1 MLDVHPPHHPSHTWR
16 DFLIHIATIV
26 IGLLI
31 AIGLEQTVEY
41 LHHRHERH
49 QLEENL
55 RAEAEKRV
63 PLIQANLRAIAA
75 RNNWYIQILQASHA
89 AVPVA
94 GFVTL
99 TLPARPPST
108 NTSRPD
114 DSAWAAAKAAG
125 TVSVLPDEEVEIW
138 GRVDYFS
145 SWTAKDS
152 EGLSSAFESLNAVS
166 NRIAVPLTPGT
177 TIRLALTDRDELM
190 RAIALLVEKLRSF
203 LIDDAAWQGASE
215 AVLHGV
221 KTTAEMNPYIQRAM
235 AALPK

>member
-1 MLDVHPPHHPSHTWR
+1 MLDVHPPHAPTHTWR

-31 AIGLEQTVEY
+31 AIGLEQSVEAI
-41 LHHRHERH
+41 HHRHERH
-49 QLEENL
+49 QLEDNL
-55 RAEAEKRV
+55 RAEAETRV

-75 RNNWYIQILQASHA
+75 RNNWYIQILQASHT

-99 TLPARPPST
+99 ALPPRAPSVNT
-108 NTSRPD
+108 NRPD
-114 DSAWAAAKAAG
+114 DSAWVAAKAAG
-125 TVSVLPDEEVEIW
+125 TVSVLSDAQVELW
-138 GRVDYFS
+138 GRVDYFA

-152 EGLSSAFESLNAVS
+152 EGLSSAFETLNAVS

-177 TIRLALTDRDELM
+177 TIRLTPADRDELM

-221 KTTAEMNPYIQRAM
+221 KTTAEMNPYIRSAQ
-235 AALPK
+235 AAIPK

>member
-1 MLDVHPPHHPSHTWR
+1 MLDVHPPHHSPNTWR
-16 DFLIHIATIV
+16 DFFIHIATIV

-31 AIGLEQTVEY
+31 AIGLERTVEY
-41 LHHRHERH
+41 IHHRQERH

-55 RAEAEKRV
+55 RAEADKRV
-63 PLIQANLRAIAA
+63 PLIQANLKAIAA
-75 RNNWYIQILQASHA
+75 RNNWYLQILQASHA
-89 AVPVA
+89 AVPVN
-94 GFVTL
+94 GFVTIA
-99 TLPARPPST
+99 LPSRAPSVNT
-108 NTSRPD
+108 NRPD
-114 DSAWAAAKAAG
+114 DSAWVAAKAAG
-125 TVSVLPDEEVEIW
+125 TVNVLSDEEVEIW

-166 NRIAVPLTPGT
+166 NRIGVPLTPGT
-177 TIRLALTDRDELM
+177 TIRLTPDDRDELM

-221 KTTAEMNPYIQRAM
+221 KTTAEMNPYIRRAQ
-235 AALPK
+235 AAMPK

>member
-1 MLDVHPPHHPSHTWR
+1 MLDVHPPHPPPHTR
-16 DFLIHIATIV
+16 RGIHIHKPTIV
-26 IGLLI
+26 VGLLI
-31 AIGLEQTVEY
+31 AIGLEQTVE
-41 LHHRHERH
+41 LIHHRHERH

-63 PLIQANLRAIAA
+63 PLIQANLKAIAA
-75 RNNWYIQILQASHA
+75 RNNWYIQILQASHS

-99 TLPARPPST
+99 ALPSRAPSVNT
-108 NTSRPD
+108 NRPD

-125 TVSVLPDEEVEIW
+125 TVSVLTDEEVELW
-138 GRVDYFS
+138 GRVDYFA

-152 EGLSSAFESLNAVS
+152 EGLSTAFETLNAVS

-177 TIRLALTDRDELM
+177 TIRLTPADRDELM

-203 LIDDAAWQGASE
+203 LVDDAAWQGASE
-215 AVLHGV
+215 AVLQGV
-221 KTTAEMNPYIQRAM
+221 KTTAEMNPYIHRAQ
-235 AALPK
+235 AAIPK